1 MPEISVS
8 LSELFGIPQM
18 GKKKQKLV
26 LPPELPPDVPEED
39 IEVSDEDL
47 HFINENVEYAS
58 LVSNLDTHAITKYV
72 VSSNLSSLI

>member
-1 MPEISVS
+1 
-8 LSELFGIPQM
+8 M